1 MDVPNHRS
9 LHSNPTPRVGG
20 LGILAGIAAGGLV
33 PLAGIGW
40 ETVLLLAGALTLA
53 LLSFVDDRRGLP
65 ILLRFAV
72 HGLAAAGVA
81 WALAGGWWVALAVF
95 LTVWATNLYN
105 FMDGTDGLA
114 GGMALFGF
122 GACGIAAWLAQ
133 DLHLAALC
141 LAIAGGAAGF
151 LVFNLPPARVFMG
164 DVGSIPLGFLMAGVG
179 LAGIKAGNWPLFF
192 PLLVFSPFVLDATIT
207 LLRRLLRGEKIW
219 QAHREHYYQR
229 MIRSG
234 VGKRQTLLVWYALM
248 LGCSAS
254 ALWVRSDGVDVQAGV
269 LLAWVGIYAVLAI
282 AVDGRWRNR
291 QGAAGV

>member
-1 MDVPNHRS
+1 
-9 LHSNPTPRVGG
+9 
-20 LGILAGIAAGGLV
+20 
-33 PLAGIGW
+33 
-40 ETVLLLAGALTLA
+40 
-53 LLSFVDDRRGLP
+53 
-65 ILLRFAV
+65 
-72 HGLAAAGVA
+72 
-81 WALAGGWWVALAVF
+81 
-95 LTVWATNLYN
+95 
-105 FMDGTDGLA
+105 
-114 GGMALFGF
+114 
-122 GACGIAAWLAQ
+122 
-133 DLHLAALC
+133 
-141 LAIAGGAAGF
+141 
-151 LVFNLPPARVFMG
+151 
-164 DVGSIPLGFLMAGVG
+164 MAGVG

-269 LLAWVGIYAVLAI
+269 LLAWVGIYAVHAI